1 MISSQAST
9 ERETMMKRLPI
20 RATTV
25 AWATRMISG
34 EAITRGSASV
44 LYMKRY
50 YVGTHMH
57 NLQSFS
63 AVTMIIFR

>member
-9 ERETMMKRLPI
+9 DRETMMKRLPI

-34 EAITRGSASV
+34 EAITRGGASV
-44 LYMKRY
+44 L
-50 YVGTHMH
+50 
-57 NLQSFS
+57 
-63 AVTMIIFR
+63 

>member
-9 ERETMMKRLPI
+9 DRETMMNRLPI

-34 EAITRGSASV
+34 EAITGDGASV
-44 LYMKRY
+44 IYKKCY
-50 YVGTHMH
+50 YVGAHM
-57 NLQSFS
+57 Q
-63 AVTMIIFR
+63 